1 MTKTSITGPVDTL
14 THPLLTVRE
23 AATLLKVSPRTIRR
37 MIDDERLRAV
47 RLGRIVRIRPE
58 ALAALVK

>member
-14 THPLLTVRE
+14 IHPLLTVRE